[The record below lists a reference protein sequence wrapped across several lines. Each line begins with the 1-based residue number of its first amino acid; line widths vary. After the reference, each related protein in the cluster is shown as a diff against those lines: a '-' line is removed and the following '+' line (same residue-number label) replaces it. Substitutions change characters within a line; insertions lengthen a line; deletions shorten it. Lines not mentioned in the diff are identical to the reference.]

1 MTSRVGRALIA
12 SCACAVLFTACSG
25 DDDSASTTRVTNLVI
40 GGTDTTDVV
49 TTTTIPDLTYT
60 VQAGDSLYRIAN
72 SFCTTAADV
81 VALNQWPEGVSHP
94 IYPGD
99 VILIPAPGCPVVT
112 EAVTTTTEAPNRW
125 LALYLN
131 EHVITDPFDQN
142 TPDHVNW
149 GHVCYDAYWEAHA
162 FAVSG
167 GTKDA
172 LLAALAPLGGPPA
185 EMLPAIDR
193 WVVFSEIW
201 YPIYVERRGTI
212 EAEHPMFPDTE
223 GFYRAL
229 YTDPEFLELL
239 DAYDRIG
246 SNAQFAAKY
255 WVTDV
260 CSSLFATQG
269 STP

>member
-1 MTSRVGRALIA
+1 MMSRVGRALIA
-12 SCACAVLFTACSG
+12 SCACALLFTACSG
-25 DDDSASTTRVTNLVI
+25 DDAATPTRVTELAN
-40 GGTDTTDVV
+40 GGAETTAGV
-49 TTTTIPDLTYT
+49 TTTTVPDLTYT
-60 VQAGDSLYRIAN
+60 VQSGDSLYRIAN
-72 SFCTTAADV
+72 AFCTTAADV
-81 VALNQWPEGVSHP
+81 VALNAWAEGLSHP

-112 EAVTTTTEAPNRW
+112 ELVTTTTEVPNRW

-131 EHVITDPFDQN
+131 EHVITDPFDPN

-149 GHVCYDAYWEAHA
+149 GPVCYDAYWEAQS
-162 FAVSG
+162 FAAHG
-167 GTKDA
+167 GTKDD

-185 EMLPAIDR
+185 EMIAAIDR
-193 WVVFSEIW
+193 WVNFSEIW
-201 YPIYVERRGTI
+201 YPIYVERRGSI
-212 EAEHPMFPDTE
+212 EAAHPMFPDTE

-229 YTDPEFLELL
+229 YTDPEFVELL

-260 CSSLFATQG
+260 CSSLYQTQG